1 MSRIRAD
8 QYEQGELASRRAGT
22 RIREIR
28 GFSFSSQS
36 CVVRGSTSSL
46 FNLPLYESAVPQV
59 RHSLGC
65 GSDRLTTDPLT
76 PSLIIPINSQ
86 SVSANWQETASF
98 RMEFR

>member
-36 CVVRGSTSSL
+36 RVVRGSTSS
-46 FNLPLYESAVPQV
+46 FS
-59 RHSLGC
+59 RTS
-65 GSDRLTTDPLT
+65 
-76 PSLIIPINSQ
+76 IFF
-86 SVSANWQETASF
+86 SVEKD
-98 RMEFR
+98 